1 MWESFKQAIE
11 LLCGADPELRHIV
24 LTTLRMSFTSTVIAS
39 VLGISLGMLLGS
51 RDFWGKRLILRCTHT
66 LMGLP
71 PVVAGL
77 VVFMLLSR
85 RGPLGAWGMLFSVT
99 AMVIAQVV
107 LITPIVAGLVAAAVA
122 AKAPLVTETT
132 RGLGISRGQEL
143 YQLFHETRAQLIS
156 IILTGYGRAIS
167 EVGAVQLVGGNVQFK
182 TRVMTTAIVLETN
195 RGRFELALA
204 LGILLLLIAFIVNSI
219 AQWLQEER
227 LPGQRYVGN

>member
-1 MWESFKQAIE
+1 MLESFQQAVA
-11 LLCGADPELRHIV
+11 LLFGADPELRHIA
-24 LTTLRMSFTSTVIAS
+24 LTTLRMSFTSTLIAS

-85 RGPLGAWGMLFSVT
+85 RGPLGSFSLLFSVT
-99 AMVIAQVV
+99 AMVLAQVV
-107 LITPIVAGLVAAAVA
+107 LITPIVAGLTAAAVA
-122 AKAPLVTETT
+122 AKAPLITETT
-132 RGLGISRGQEL
+132 RGLGLSRRREL
-143 YQLFHETRAQLIS
+143 FQLFRETRAQLIS

-204 LGILLLLIAFIVNSI
+204 LGILLLLIAFTVNSI

-227 LPGQRYVGN
+227 LPGHRYVGN

>member
-1 MWESFKQAIE
+1 MWESFKQALQ
-11 LLCGADPELRHIV
+11 LLLGSDPELRHIII
-24 LTTLRMSFTSTVIAS
+24 TTMRMSLMSTLVAS
-39 VLGISLGMLLGS
+39 VLGVGLGMVLGS
-51 RDFWGKRLILRCTHT
+51 RNFRGKRLILRLTNT

-85 RGPLGAWGMLFSVT
+85 RGPFGSLGLLFSVS

-107 LITPIVAGLVAAAVA
+107 LITPIVAGLTAAAVA
-122 AKAPLVTETT
+122 AKAPLIQETT
-132 RGLGISRGQEL
+132 RGLDIRGGREL
-143 YQLFHETRAQLIS
+143 YYLFHETRAQLIS

-204 LGILLLLIAFIVNSI
+204 LGILLLLIAFAVNTL
-219 AQWLQEER
+219 AQLLQEER
-227 LPGQRYVGN
+227 LPRKKHA